1 MSCSFT
7 AVPQNFVIF
16 PRRYYDNGPGANTTS
31 ILPCWSDLDLL
42 QFKDLVNLYVHT
54 LAECAQHCRPLRSFP
69 SKHDPALRISTS
81 TRQEPRSATTLQS
94 KRAWLLP
101 LGQSKQK
108 PTIPTSRVHMDNQLP
123 EALPVHMPNLSPASV
138 GFNWCPPSDVR
149 TNCHQ
154 CARRCKSRGPPWQ
167 HRPALP
173 PPALAMGCA
182 AAFGLLK
189 RTIKL
194 RLGPRICHGRAR

>member
-1 MSCSFT
+1 MTMDPGLTPPAFFHVGLISICCNSKISSIFT
-7 AVPQNFVIF
+7 STRWLNVHNTAGPSGPSPRSTILLCGYL
-16 PRRYYDNGPGANTTS
+16 PRRGKNPGLQRLCNQNGPG
-31 ILPCWSDLDLL
+31 
-42 QFKDLVNLYVHT
+42 Y
-54 LAECAQHCRPLRSFP
+54 FP
-69 SKHDPALRISTS
+69 SANPNK
-81 TRQEPRSATTLQS
+81 
-94 KRAWLLP
+94 
-101 LGQSKQK
+101 K
-108 PTIPTSRVHMDNQLP
+108 PTIPTSRIHMDNQLP

-173 PPALAMGCA
+173 PPAPAMGCA

-194 RLGPRICHGRAR
+194 RLGPRIFHGRAR